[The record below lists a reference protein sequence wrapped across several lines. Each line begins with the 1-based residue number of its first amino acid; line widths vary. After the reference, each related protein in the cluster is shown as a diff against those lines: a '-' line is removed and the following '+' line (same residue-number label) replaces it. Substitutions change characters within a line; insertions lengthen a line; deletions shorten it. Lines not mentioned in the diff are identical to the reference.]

1 MGLSPCLRAIL
12 ELGTCMWLGQA
23 MFRLFYNQAI
33 TEGMFT
39 KSILR
44 TQRVTLK
51 DIGTLDMQLLLVLGI
66 SALGVF
72 VLTVLDTRGISKVCF
87 IIVPP
92 N

>member
-1 MGLSPCLRAIL
+1 
-12 ELGTCMWLGQA
+12 
-23 MFRLFYNQAI
+23 MFRLFYDQAI

-51 DIGTLDMQLLLVLGI
+51 DIGTLDMQLLMVLGI

-72 VLTVLDTRGISKVCF
+72 VLIVLDTRDINKVCF